1 MQTLEHLMSVQPP
14 ENVCV
19 LTEMSGTECLEMM
32 PAPEHSTIESMG
44 CSLLPKSRRVF
55 KDISALLMDPSSSA
69 RASGP
74 SRGQELEAQKTARAE
89 CPSYLVKALEAATA
103 ATAPHYLL
111 TLLATTQIDQVVVLS
126 TVSGTKLGPST
137 SQELHPT
144 GAVTHEMLNK
154 ADRGTL
160 RCAVQASASCR
171 NKIAR
176 PQTLEAVLDSCQLI
190 QYDAGE
196 VSISPCISELCGAST
211 SPNFSRCS
219 AFLLIRTTSSPLIRD
234 LAGPCD

>member
-1 MQTLEHLMSVQPP
+1 MQTLEHLMSGQPS

-44 CSLLPKSRRVF
+44 CSLLPKSRQVF

-74 SRGQELEAQKTARAE
+74 ALSRGQELGAQKTACAE

-103 ATAPHYLL
+103 ATAPRYLL
-111 TLLATTQIDQVVVLS
+111 ILLVTTQLDQVVVRQ

-137 SQELHPT
+137 SQELQPT
-144 GAVTHEMLNK
+144 GIVTHKMLNK
-154 ADRGTL
+154 ADRDTL

-171 NKIAR
+171 NKIAS

-190 QYDAGE
+190 HYDAGE
-196 VSISPCISELCGAST
+196 VSISPCISV
-211 SPNFSRCS
+211 
-219 AFLLIRTTSSPLIRD
+219 
-234 LAGPCD
+234 